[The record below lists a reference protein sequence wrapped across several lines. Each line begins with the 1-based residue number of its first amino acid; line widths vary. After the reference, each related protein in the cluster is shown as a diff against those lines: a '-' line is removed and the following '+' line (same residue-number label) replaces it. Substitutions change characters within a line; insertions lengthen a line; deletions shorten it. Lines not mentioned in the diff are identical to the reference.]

1 MQGTYHVSDRSVTD
15 ESDARPNQATRGAN
29 AFERIPVWIR
39 PLTNGCLVRME
50 GRDKVDWLLRR
61 LSQSFVFKTSE
72 PIVEDENST
81 CSLFR
86 LAYSSRM
93 PRRKLERLL
102 ATMPEIHVALDAV

>member
-1 MQGTYHVSDRSVTD
+1 
-15 ESDARPNQATRGAN
+15 
-29 AFERIPVWIR
+29 VWIR
-39 PLTNGCLVRME
+39 PLANGCLLRVQ
-50 GRDKVDWLLRR
+50 GRDKVDWLLKR

-102 ATMPEIHVALDAV
+102 ATMPEIHVTLDAV